1 MLGRCDRA
9 SIYFVKNQRAEVYS
23 LFLTWRPRDGEQGR
37 TRDTSIM
44 TCPMSPSKRTLLL
57 RREVAVTVRYQRARD
72 DAKNCL
78 FFGES
83 A

>member
-1 MLGRCDRA
+1 MLGRSDRA

-23 LFLTWRPRDGEQGR
+23 LFLTWRRDGKQGR

-44 TCPMSPSKRTLLL
+44 TCPMSPSKRALLP

-72 DAKNCL
+72 DEKNCQ
-78 FFGES
+78 FFR
-83 A
+83 

>member
-1 MLGRCDRA
+1 MLGRCDRV

-23 LFLTWRPRDGEQGR
+23 LYPTWRRDGEQGR

-44 TCPMSPSKRTLLL
+44 TCPMSPSKRALLPQ
-57 RREVAVTVRYQRARD
+57 REVAVTVRYQRARD

-78 FFGES
+78 FFR
-83 A
+83 

>member
-1 MLGRCDRA
+1 MLGHCDNA

-23 LFLTWRPRDGEQGR
+23 LFPMWRRDIRCPRQSARCSHDGKWLSRFGI
-37 TRDTSIM
+37 S
-44 TCPMSPSKRTLLL
+44 
-57 RREVAVTVRYQRARD
+57 VRATMRNIVY
-72 DAKNCL
+72 

>member
-1 MLGRCDRA
+1 MLERCDRA

-23 LFLTWRPRDGEQGR
+23 LFSTWRRDGEQGR

-44 TCPMSPSKRTLLL
+44 TCPMSPSKRALIPN
-57 RREVAVTVRYQRARD
+57 RD
-72 DAKNCL
+72 RTIVY

>member
-9 SIYFVKNQRAEVYS
+9 SIYFVKNQRAKVYS
-23 LFLTWRPRDGEQGR
+23 LFPTWRRNGEQGR

-44 TCPMSPSKRTLLL
+44 TCPISPSKRALLP
-57 RREVAVTVRYQRARD
+57 RQEVAVTVRYQRACD

-78 FFGES
+78 FFR
-83 A
+83 

>member
-1 MLGRCDRA
+1 MLGHCDNA
-9 SIYFVKNQRAEVYS
+9 SIYFVKNQRAKVYS
-23 LFLTWRPRDGEQGR
+23 LILTWRHDGKEGR

-44 TCPMSPSKRTLLL
+44 TCPMSPSKRALLPQ
-57 RREVAVTVRYQRARD
+57 REVAVMVWYQCERNN
-72 DAKNCL
+72 AKNCL